1 MVTCGRKHTEN
12 TIAFGQNPVGC
23 WVSGVSAAI
32 VAGRLDFWW
41 RVMEKNEFARASVA
55 SWSRQIQR
63 TKKWRAAPKYQTS
76 QHFARKKKGWDT
88 FFSYYVLRR
97 LQPKFEECRTIR
109 ESTEKKVKYTCLFFI
124 RMRIYFIIIQIF
136 QMRRQNGVYIENFT
150 HALNA
155 HNVARGR
162 KNACTKI
169 RLSRVKKVCAQLRAR
184 DLKYFMHTEAWRDR
198 DHD

>member
-1 MVTCGRKHTEN
+1 MVTYRRKPTEN

-32 VAGRLDFWW
+32 VAGRFDFWW
-41 RVMEKNEFARASVA
+41 RVTKKNEFARASVA
-55 SWSRQIQR
+55 PWSRQIQR
-63 TKKWRAAPKYQTS
+63 TKKWRAVTKYQTS

-88 FFSYYVLRR
+88 FFSYCVLRR
-97 LQPKFEECRTIR
+97 LQPKFEEMHDNSRKHR
-109 ESTEKKVKYTCLFFI
+109 EKSKIHVFIFHSYANIFYYNSNISNALTERSIHREFHP
-124 RMRIYFIIIQIF
+124 RS
-136 QMRRQNGVYIENFT
+136 
-150 HALNA
+150 NA

-184 DLKYFMHTEAWRDR
+184 DLKYFMKTEAWRDH